1 MKMAK
6 RSASLAIWL
15 AFVVSLS
22 TIPRADG
29 NVIREGRRL
38 SVDFHQVLLRRVVEL
53 LKRDARSIIYLAEV
67 GARDLPA
74 HPRAGPSRRSLR
86 TPRSMKILFVATK
99 PPWPLIDSGRLL
111 LWHTM
116 AGLAERERRSLWLRL
131 RMRGAILKPR
141 PASCGCSAAPRS
153 SRISARYA

>member
-29 NVIREGRRL
+29 NVIRDGRRL
-38 SVDFHQVLLRRVVEL
+38 SVDFQEVPLRRVVEL
-53 LKRDARSIIYLAEV
+53 LKRDARSIIHLAEV
-67 GARDLPA
+67 GARDLRA

-99 PPWPLIDSGRLL
+99 PPWPLIDGGRLL

-116 AGLAERERRSLWLRL
+116 AGLAGE
-131 RMRGAILKPR
+131 GAEITLVAPADAGTILKPR